1 MINQLS
7 ALIVNLLSNVI
18 YGVTFLKESVS
29 EFCGYPCKLTKANVD
44 GYTDLSFLL
53 NNVSYRIRFK
63 RQFGPPSYTRI
74 EKEDGESVTKE
85 VSEFAGPC
93 RNFYGIPTTPHMLG
107 FESLKVFYRT
117 AEVETFSDND
127 LIILEK

>member
-1 MINQLS
+1 MLPQLS
-7 ALIVNLLSNVI
+7 GLLINLLSTVN
-18 YGVTFLKESVS
+18 YGFTFLKESVF
-29 EFCGYPCKLTKANVD
+29 EFCGYSCKLTKAKVE
-44 GYTDLSFLL
+44 GYTDLSFRL
-53 NNVSYRIRFK
+53 NNVPYRIRFK

-74 EKEDGESVTKE
+74 ENEDGGSVTKE

-107 FESLKVFYRT
+107 FESLKIFYRT
-117 AEVETFSDND
+117 ADVKTFSENE